1 MLKGEWA
8 YGHGDVFVMK
18 CMNSGSNSPDLFDFM
33 GKRHWLG
40 RIAWH
45 STLKKGRRV
54 K

>member
-1 MLKGEWA
+1 MLKGE
-8 YGHGDVFVMK
+8 GHTDMVVFLVMT
-18 CMNSGSNSPDLFDFM
+18 CMYSGSDSPDLVDSM

-45 STLKKGRRV
+45 STLKKSSLV